1 MVKKLKFTESTTHA
15 TNYIEENT
23 NLFGVCKYDSK
34 YWTLYSATAES
45 SSIASVPVASLTGAG
60 TLEHTYGGV
69 GSGHDIVDK
78 NKVISTGHT
87 DWIYGCYI
95 NDNGANYDLR
105 CSYTEDGGA
114 NWADV
119 TMVSAQA
126 NIPYIIDIVYGEL
139 LTVEHATIIYLDGTS
154 IKSMSWAAGVQ
165 IGATQTFSLTMVAPE
180 AIWRGFHWYDRD
192 EYFFDISTAVGVVYQ
207 CGIDPNNLSEYTFLD
222 DSGILIPTSWDIENQ
237 VMSPKGTSFFVIDMT
252 NFQYV
257 PNRSTI
263 FQHYTSGPAA
273 DVAIIFEDDPDGV
286 YNKVIKYAC
295 WNDYIWRVLDNGVV
309 GSIQDWD
316 FTAYGGWD
324 DFITTGSGIY
334 EPAPQPWTDITI
346 AKVTTS
352 IYTAPSILLRSLT
365 EPLENQYLFVY
376 TNADQLVWEGFVS
389 TYEFDTQSYKYNCLS
404 GVSSDFKQKVDIS
417 FEGKTAAEIIK
428 EVIDEYGVFLHY
440 TTNISGVPATIYTI
454 SFNKTLLDVFK
465 WADNREGYVTT
476 VRPNGEVYWDQFSA
490 SGIAIT
496 DVGQGNVDYIS
507 TLKYTSSKLSRIIL
521 WGGFVDGVQLR
532 VERFGEP
539 NYGTWEDWYPEITNQ
554 SDLDDLID
562 QLLLD
567 KNVLLGKAK
576 VGIFGEGML
585 YYGTSS
591 SLTLTPWSIAADI
604 WYHNSITYDLL
615 TDVNDSV
622 LTDAYYSH
630 TKNTTD
636 KAVQNEQN
644 IATIESNV
652 NNPGGKGID
661 PSRVEVDSDDEY
673 GKGIWL
679 GVVDWGT
686 TGASITDLATWSNS
700 SIAPSTDEI
709 QASFDGHNYPLKLD
723 SNSAAYKGVK
733 HDYTSSESAVEFHIQ
748 FENTTG
754 RCLCSFYDGSNWRGI
769 YINAG
774 NLYASDNAG
783 DVDTGINI
791 VADTWYHFRIAY
803 KKNDYFRMFM
813 NGTLIYSGT
822 SQNTDI
828 TYFYMMPYDMYIH
841 VDGLGFEDDGYL
853 PWSNFGAGHLSCKS
867 IERDGDLLGLTYHQ
881 LDKNQD
887 YCVAG
892 HTNVNATYIIMDFYL
907 GSQANNVSSITDNMT
922 LYRIPSSAKMVTLSL
937 KVSSTIGNTTDYVII
952 HKNGNSSIRTG
963 VKQHTDATT
972 NCHTCTQGNIVLDV
986 NGKAYVRFRRSA
998 GNLYYEI
1005 TLEGYW
1011 T

>member
-87 DWIYGCYI
+87 NWIYGCYI

-165 IGATQTFSLTMVAPE
+165 IGATHTFSLTMVAPE

-417 FEGKTAAEIIK
+417 FEGKTADEIIK

-440 TTNISGVPATIYTI
+440 TTNISGVPATIYTM

-496 DVGQGNVDYIS
+496 DVGAGNVDYIS

-532 VERFGEP
+532 AEAFGEP
-539 NYGTWEDWYPEITNQ
+539 NYGTWEDWYPEEDTQAGLEALLAQLIT
-554 SDLDDLID
+554 
-562 QLLLD
+562 D

-673 GKGIWL
+673 GKGIWP

-813 NGTLIYSGT
+813 NGTLIYTGT

-853 PWSNFGAGHLSCKS
+853 PWSNFGAGHLQAESLAVAS
-867 IERDGDLLGLTYHQ
+867 GLNGEIVPY
-881 LDKNQD
+881 
-887 YCVAG
+887 
-892 HTNVNATYIIMDFYL
+892 M
-907 GSQANNVSSITDNMT
+907 GSFHP
-922 LYRIPSSAKMVTLSL
+922 LTLSPNAHHWSTTTASAGASINIAAL
-937 KVSSTIGNTTDYVII
+937 NIVPPEAKYISVKVVCYWNVDNLNNYIMLRTTLASEGFGTRKEIYGQAAGRYLVSYPII
-952 HKNGNSSIRTG
+952 KL
-963 VKQHTDATT
+963 HTDQTIHYQF
-972 NCHTCTQGNIVLDV
+972 NNGGGGGSILFILDV
-986 NGKAYVRFRRSA
+986 
-998 GNLYYEI
+998 L
-1005 TLEGYW
+1005 GYW
-1011 T
+1011 A